1 MGYTGD
7 EIMKV
12 SRVKEMQKLDVQAVK
27 EYGITEELLMEN
39 AGLAAFNVIM
49 NEIIVQGKH
58 FAVFCG
64 GGNNGGDGSV
74 VARKIHSNGGFVHV
88 FMLEDLNKYKGAAK
102 SNLHIIQKIGLD
114 ITELKSIES
123 IKNNLH
129 KYDAIIDGIFGT
141 GLDRDVEGKY
151 KDIIEL
157 INAQHCP
164 VISLDIPSG
173 IHGDTGQIMGTAIRA
188 THTISFGLP
197 KLGNLLFPGFEF
209 CGKLFVTHISFPPEM
224 YNHKN
229 IKININDPVQVPK
242 RRMDAHKGAMGKVL
256 FIAGSNLYL
265 GAPYFAAQSFL
276 RAGGGL
282 SFLATP
288 ESVAPYIASKGNELV
303 VLPLSMSK
311 SGSLSMKNLDQLLEF
326 SDKVD
331 MVVIGPGISLNRGAQ
346 NLVRSISTEINKP
359 VLIDGD
365 GLTAI
370 AKDLDCIAN
379 RTFPSVLT
387 PHMGEMSRL
396 TGKSIAEI
404 NKHKVDALQVTAKML
419 KTVIVLKGAH
429 TLIGYPDGRILI
441 NLSGNPGMATAGSGD
456 VLTGTIAAMLGL
468 GLSVEDAVRNG
479 VFTHGFAGDLAAL
492 EKGQDGLLATDI
504 MNHLPE
510 AVKLLRMDYDEIIKN
525 KLTIIL

>member
-1 MGYTGD
+1 
-7 EIMKV
+7 MKV
-12 SRVKEMQKLDVQAVK
+12 SRVKEMQKLDAQAVK
-27 EYGITEELLMEN
+27 DYGISEELLMEN
-39 AGLAAFNVIM
+39 AGLAVYNVVKD
-49 NEIIVQGKH
+49 EIGIPDKY

-64 GGNNGGDGSV
+64 GGNNGGDGFV
-74 VARKIHSNGGFVHV
+74 VARKIHSNGGSVHV
-88 FMLEDLNKYKGAAK
+88 FILGDLDKYKGAAK
-102 SNLHIIQKIGLD
+102 TNLQIIQKIGLS
-114 ITELKSIES
+114 ITELKDIDN
-123 IKNNLH
+123 INDHFH

-141 GLDRDVEGKY
+141 GLDREVEGKY
-151 KDIIEL
+151 KDIIDL
-157 INAQHCP
+157 INAQPCP

-173 IHGDTGQIMGTAIRA
+173 IHGDTGQIMGTAVKA
-188 THTISFGLP
+188 NHTISFGLP
-197 KLGNLLFPGFEF
+197 KLGNLLLPGFEF
-209 CGKLFVTHISFPPEM
+209 GGRLSVTHISFPPEM

-229 IKININDPVQVPK
+229 MKIEINDPVVIPK
-242 RRMDAHKGAMGKVL
+242 RRLDVHKGSMGKIL

-276 RAGGGL
+276 QAGGGL

-288 ESVAPYIASKGNELV
+288 ESVAPFIAAKGNELV

-311 SGSLSMKNLDQLLEF
+311 TGNLSMKNLDRLLEF

-331 MVVIGPGISLNRGAQ
+331 MVVIGPGISINRGAQ
-346 NLVRSISTEINKP
+346 NLVRSISAEINKP
-359 VLIDGD
+359 ILIDGD

-404 NKHKVDALQVTAKML
+404 NQHKVDALQVTSKML

-429 TLIGYPDGRILI
+429 SLIGYPDGRIFI

-456 VLTGTIAAMLGL
+456 VLTGTIAAMFGL
-468 GLSVEDAVRNG
+468 GLTIEDAVRNG
-479 VFTHGFAGDLAAL
+479 VFTHGFAGDLAAI

-510 AVKLLRMDYDEIIKN
+510 ALKLLRMDYEEIVKN
-525 KLTIIL
+525 HYNKIMII

>member
-1 MGYTGD
+1 
-7 EIMKV
+7 MKV
-12 SRVKEMQKLDVQAVK
+12 SRVKEMQKLDAQAVK
-27 EYGITEELLMEN
+27 DYGISEELLMEN
-39 AGLAAFNVIM
+39 AGLAAYKVLQD
-49 NEIIVQGKH
+49 EIGIQGKR
-58 FAVFCG
+58 FAIFCG
-64 GGNNGGDGSV
+64 GGNNGGDGFV
-74 VARKIHSNGGFVHV
+74 VARKIFSNGGLVHV
-88 FMLEDLNKYKGAAK
+88 YILGDLDSYKGAAK
-102 SNLHIIQKIGLD
+102 SNLQIIQKIGIEIYEPNNTD
-114 ITELKSIES
+114 ILKDTLS
-123 IKNNLH
+123 
-129 KYDAIIDGIFGT
+129 KYDVIIDGIFGT
-141 GLDRDVEGKY
+141 GLDGEVEGKY
-151 KDIIEL
+151 KNIIDL
-157 INAQHCP
+157 INEQNCA

-173 IHGDTGQIMGTAIRA
+173 VHGDTGHIMGTAIKA
-188 THTISFGLP
+188 THTITFGLS
-197 KLGNLLFPGFEF
+197 KLGNLLFPGSES
-209 CGKLFVTHISFPPEM
+209 CGKLHVTHISFPPEM

-229 IKININDPVQVPK
+229 IKVAINDPASLPI
-242 RRMDAHKGAMGKVL
+242 RRLDAHKGSMGKAL

-276 RAGGGL
+276 KTGGGL

-288 ESVAPYIASKGNELV
+288 ESVAPHIASKGNELV
-303 VLPLSMSK
+303 ILPLSMSK
-311 SGSLSMKNLDQLLEF
+311 SGSLSMKNLDRLLEF

-379 RTFPSVLT
+379 RTYPSVLT

-404 NKHKVDALQVTAKML
+404 NKHKIDALQVTSKML

-429 TLIGYPDGRILI
+429 TLIGYPDGRIYI

-456 VLTGTIAAMLGL
+456 VLTGTIAGMLGL
-468 GLSVEDAVRNG
+468 GLSVEDAVKNG
-479 VFTHGFAGDLAAL
+479 VFIHGFAGDLAA
-492 EKGQDGLLATDI
+492 EDCGMDGLLATDI

-510 AVKLLRMDYDEIIKN
+510 AIKILRQDYDEIVRNHYN
-525 KLTIIL
+525 KINTIL

>member
-1 MGYTGD
+1 
-7 EIMKV
+7 MKV
-12 SRVKEMQKLDVQAVK
+12 SRVKEMQKLDAQAVK
-27 EYGITEELLMEN
+27 DYGIREDLLMEN
-39 AGLAAFNVIM
+39 AGLAVYNVIKD
-49 NEIIVQGKH
+49 EIGIQGKR
-58 FAVFCG
+58 FAIFCG
-64 GGNNGGDGSV
+64 GGNNGGDGFV
-74 VARKIHSNGGFVHV
+74 VARKIHSNGGLVHV
-88 FMLEDLNKYKGAAK
+88 YILGDLDNYKDAAK
-102 SNLHIIQKIGLD
+102 SNLKIIQNIGIEIYEPNNID
-114 ITELKSIES
+114 ILKDA
-123 IKNNLH
+123 LF
-129 KYDAIIDGIFGT
+129 KYSVIVDAIFGT
-141 GLDRDVEGKY
+141 GLDREVEGRFKN
-151 KDIIEL
+151 IINL
-157 INAQHCP
+157 INEQNSV

-173 IHGDTGQIMGTAIRA
+173 VHGDTGQIMGTAIKA

-197 KLGNLLFPGFEF
+197 KLGNLLFPGFEYG
-209 CGKLFVTHISFPPEM
+209 GKLHVTHISFPPEM

-229 IKININDPVQVPK
+229 MKISINDPVPLPA
-242 RRMDAHKGAMGKVL
+242 RRMDAHKGSMGKVL

-276 RAGGGL
+276 KAGGGL

-288 ESVAPYIASKGNELV
+288 ESVAPHIASKGNELV

-311 SGSLSMKNLDQLLEF
+311 SGSLSMRNLDQLLEF

-379 RTFPSVLT
+379 RSYPSVLT

-404 NKHKVDALQVTAKML
+404 NKHKIDALQVTSRML
-419 KTVIVLKGAH
+419 KTIIVLKGAH
-429 TLIGYPDGRILI
+429 SLIGYPDGRVFI
-441 NLSGNPGMATAGSGD
+441 NLTGNPGMATAGSGD
-456 VLTGTIAAMLGL
+456 VLTGTIAGMLGL
-468 GLSVEDAVRNG
+468 GLSVEDAVKNG
-479 VFTHGFAGDLAAL
+479 VFIHGFAGDLAA
-492 EKGQDGLLATDI
+492 KQNGQDGLLATDI

-510 AVKLLRMDYDEIIKN
+510 AIKLLRQDYDEIVRNHYN
-525 KLTIIL
+525 KINVNL